1 MIVLQYLRKKIMKQK
16 IFFRKEKNYKIDN
29 NQNKN
34 VNKNNKYKQYRSK
47 LRIIINF
54 LKKRNLTY

>member
-16 IFFRKEKNYKIDN
+16 ISFRKEENYKIDN